1 MTITRTASVI
11 TLLCA
16 SISLRTASAGDIT
29 GTVTFKGTPP
39 AEKEIDKSAGEGCTT
54 HGPKGTTHH
63 YMVGANGEFANVTV
77 YLEGQS
83 GKGLS
88 TGASAPPA
96 VLDQK
101 DCEYTPVILAV
112 QTGQKL
118 KVKNSDP
125 TTHNVHAQ
133 PADGTGNK
141 QFNQIQ
147 VANSPDLVL
156 SFDKPEMFMKVACD
170 VHNWMFSWVSV
181 FDHPYFA
188 VSAKDGT
195 FKIANVPA
203 GKYTIVAEHRK
214 AGKATQQIEVK
225 DGATKVEFVMPAEA
239 AKSKS

>member
-1 MTITRTASVI
+1 MG
-11 TLLCA
+11 
-16 SISLRTASAGDIT
+16 LRSASAADIT
-29 GTVTFKGTPP
+29 GTVTYKGTPP

-54 HGPKGTTHH
+54 HGAKGTTHH
-63 YMVGANGEFANVTV
+63 YFVGANGEFGNVTI
-77 YLEGQS
+77 YLEGQA
-83 GKGLS
+83 GKNLS
-88 TGASAPPA
+88 TGASAPPV

-125 TTHNVHAQ
+125 TTHNVHVQ
-133 PADGTGNK
+133 PAEGSGNK
-141 QFNQIQ
+141 GANPIQ
-147 VANSPDLVL
+147 PANSPDLSL
-156 SFDKPEMFMKVACD
+156 SFDKPEMFVKVACD
-170 VHNWMFSWVSV
+170 VHNWMFAWVSV

-195 FKIANVPA
+195 FKISNVPA

-225 DGATKVEFVMPAEA
+225 DGGPNKVEFVMPAEA
-239 AKSKS
+239 AKSKT